1 MTAIL
6 NQPNAPKGETSTCGW
21 WNKPSS
27 DDSLWEVRG
36 TAPLFGKSMRGDRG
50 GSWSMRR
57 MIERI
62 FDVMEFSFME
72 RIGSGR
78 LIDEQATGLEQI

>member
-1 MTAIL
+1 MLPGVRLATTD
-6 NQPNAPKGETSTCGW
+6 GGTSRHLMVHFG
-21 WNKPSS
+21 KSEALPSS
-27 DDSLWEVRG
+27 
-36 TAPLFGKSMRGDRG
+36 FGKSMRGDRG

-57 MIERI
+57 MIGRI

-78 LIDEQATGLEQI
+78 RVDGQATGLEQI